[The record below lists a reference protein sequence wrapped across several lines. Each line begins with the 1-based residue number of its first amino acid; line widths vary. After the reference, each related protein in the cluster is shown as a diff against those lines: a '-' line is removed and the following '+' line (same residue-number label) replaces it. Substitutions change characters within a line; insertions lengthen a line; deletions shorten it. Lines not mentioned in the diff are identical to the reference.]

1 MRASDPQWMVRIRI
15 RAREVAP
22 EVELQRS
29 KAGGWE
35 LGQPGGL
42 ALLAEDPS
50 TAGWRQGQG

>member
-1 MRASDPQWMVRIRI
+1 MVRIRL
-15 RAREVAP
+15 RVSEVAP

>member
-1 MRASDPQWMVRIRI
+1 MVRIRI

-50 TAGWRQGQG
+50 TEGWRQGQG